1 MKKRANENPIK
12 LLLDFQKTLNQTP
25 SYEKMI
31 EEIKMMKFKVRPIQ
45 GSLSDVDFKN
55 KQFVEIL
62 WKLGKLDSFFQEKI
76 LSLKGKEKE
85 FFLNFFE
92 SVYLKYQEDLNKIK
106 LSKTKFKK
114 TDNLLAVE
122 IFKEVSDKVN

>member
-1 MKKRANENPIK
+1 MRKRATKNIIK
-12 LLLDFQKTLNQTP
+12 LLFDFQKSLNQTP
-25 SYEKMI
+25 NYEKML
-31 EEIKMMKFKVRPIQ
+31 EEIRMMKFKIRPIQ
-45 GSLSDVDFKN
+45 GNLSEVDFNN
-55 KQFVEIL
+55 KKFVEIL

-76 LSLKGKEKE
+76 LPLESKDKE

-92 SVYLKYQEDLNKIK
+92 SIYSKYQEDLNKIK

-122 IFKEVSDKVN
+122 IFKEASDKVN